1 MAGGMMSQQENYD
14 RAVAVFGE
22 EFCHDVQ
29 LLIADRMD
37 MIQSSHEEM
46 VEAVTVLK
54 AFLDD
59 QSKGWIE

>member
-1 MAGGMMSQQENYD
+1 MTQQENYD

-22 EFCHDVQ
+22 EFCHVVQ

-37 MIQSSHEEM
+37 MIQSSHEEL

>member
-1 MAGGMMSQQENYD
+1 MMSQQENYD

-29 LLIADRMD
+29 LLIADGMD

-59 QSKGWIE
+59 QSKGWVE

>member
-1 MAGGMMSQQENYD
+1 MMSQQENYD

-22 EFCHDVQ
+22 QFCHDVQ

-46 VEAVTVLK
+46 VEAVNVLE
-54 AFLDD
+54 AFLAD
-59 QSKGWIE
+59 QSKGWVE